1 MTDKNTQLSKCLPFI
16 IGVTGHRN
24 IDTSSVALKDSIRD
38 SLIAWHNHID
48 NNTPIWLLNGLA
60 AGADLLVAEVALELQ
75 EEWGQGKLKI
85 IGCLPMPEK
94 DYKADFENLEYAP
107 DATKDFERVVD
118 QIRAT
123 NGEVFA
129 VRATLSDSDYQYAI
143 KDTTYGKLRNSLYL
157 NQGLFVA
164 KYSNVLLSLWDGKA
178 AKGAGGTADVTH
190 YKLGKKIEWPNHTE
204 NNALDPV
211 SDFDGQTAGLVHHL
225 FVDRYQ
231 AQGDKA
237 SPEAIKFTPSTFSM
251 PLVLNA
257 SQELSQAPG
266 KLYDSVQNE
275 GQTTSVFSSFITDEF
290 STLIEQLK
298 TYNAMVAEHVLKKDQ
313 DQDQSVHDI
322 ADSIAG
328 NYQQKYRKMTRVF
341 LVISVV
347 GYVCYELI
355 GSFIA
360 TTPEIRGGL
369 ILIVLLMIGLAGGV
383 ILFTKNRDWKW
394 KYQLARGVAEGGRIR
409 SGLNIADV
417 PPSSAPLIPRAFR
430 SHLALLTHAISITE
444 FEWWRNKI
452 PYSHG
457 RFQSEVI
464 FWEIV
469 KSQIKSQW
477 INSQSEFLGNRLSS
491 TCQSLSEFIY
501 KRPKLAAEQ
510 MSLWAKGCFLGA
522 IYSGSVIFALLITQ
536 YFMNT
541 NIFNKPID
549 YLMLLVQFGLV
560 MGGVIALWNE
570 LAGYES
576 TAKGYA
582 SLKALYDRADK
593 LLEGEFTASKH
604 QMLLELAREA
614 IFEHVS
620 WTMSESNNDLKKK

>member
-1 MTDKNTQLSKCLPFI
+1 MTDKSASLSQCLPFI
-16 IGVTGHRN
+16 LGVTGHRD
-24 IDTSSVALKDSIRD
+24 IDTSSVDLKESIRN

-48 NNTPIWLLNGLA
+48 NNTPIWLLTGLA

-85 IGCLPMPEK
+85 IGCLPMPE
-94 DYKADFENLEYAP
+94 DNYKADFENLEYAP
-107 DATKDFERVVD
+107 DATKNFERVVD
-118 QIRAT
+118 KIKAT

-129 VRATLSDSDYQYAI
+129 VRATLSDSDYQNAI
-143 KDTTYGKLRNSLYL
+143 EDTTYGKLRNSLYL

-164 KYSNVLLSLWDGKA
+164 KYSNVLLSLWDGKPA
-178 AKGAGGTADVTH
+178 RGAGGTADVTY
-190 YKLGKKIEWPNHTE
+190 YKLGKRIEWPSQTE
-204 NNALDPV
+204 NNALEPV
-211 SDFDGQTAGLVHHL
+211 SDFDGQTPGLVHHIY
-225 FVDRYQ
+225 VKRYSTQ
-231 AQGDKA
+231 PEEILPEKPIF
-237 SPEAIKFTPSTFSM
+237 SPSSSVNPSTS
-251 PLVLNA
+251 
-257 SQELSQAPG
+257 G
-266 KLYDSVQNE
+266 WLYDSANND
-275 GQTTSVFSSFITDEF
+275 GKSKSDLPSFITKEF
-290 STLIEQLK
+290 TTLIAQLK
-298 TYNAMVAEHVLKKDQ
+298 TYNEMAVEFISEKGKEN
-313 DQDQSVHDI
+313 SFHDI

-328 NYQQKYRKMTRVF
+328 NYQKKYRW
-341 LVISVV
+341 VILTFFVV
-347 GYVCYELI
+347 AVLGYVCYELI

-369 ILIVLLMIGLAGGV
+369 ILIVLLMIGVAGGV

-409 SGLNIADV
+409 SGLNLADV

-452 PYSHG
+452 PYSHV

-477 INSQSEFLGNRLSS
+477 INRQSEFLGNRLSS
-491 TCQSLSEFIY
+491 TRQSLSEFIY

-510 MSLWAKGCFLGA
+510 MNLWAKGCFLGA
-522 IYSGSVIFALLITQ
+522 IYSGAVIFALLINQ

-560 MGGVIALWNE
+560 IGGVIALWNE

-582 SLKALYDRADK
+582 SLKALYDRANK
-593 LLEGEFTASKH
+593 LLEGEFTPSKH